1 MSALNLSAV
10 MTGLAAAVQTVLAS
24 GRTAYDHPVEAALPG
39 DAVVAYPADPIEVST
54 TFRRGQDRCVVPVYV
69 ICGLPQD
76 ETTRDAIS
84 TWIGDSSSVVTAIEG
99 YSGTWASVSV
109 MRPLI
114 EGFAPVG
121 QPPQLAV
128 RFDVDVIS

>member
-24 GRTAYDHPVEAALPG
+24 DRTAYDHPVEGVVPG
-39 DAVVAYPADPIEVST
+39 DAVVAYPQEPIEIST
-54 TFRRGQDRCVVPVYV
+54 TFRRGQDRCVVPVFV

-76 ETTRDAIS
+76 ETTRDAVS
-84 TWIGDSSSVVTAIEG
+84 AWIDDSSSIVTAIEG